1 MDGGDRGWQVLGAF
15 RAYGR
20 GHSGWAVGAD
30 QAVNEGARGQ
40 TPGASEEATVIELLP
55 SAAYR
60 LKLANE
66 DLVVAHAAGAA
77 TVNFVRL
84 RPGDRVRVELSPHD
98 RTRGR
103 IVELLR

>member
-1 MDGGDRGWQVLGAF
+1 MAGAK
-15 RAYGR
+15 
-20 GHSGWAVGAD
+20 AVK
-30 QAVNEGARGQ
+30 
-40 TPGASEEATVIELLP
+40 PGASEEAVVVELLP

-66 DLVVAHAAGAA
+66 DVVVAHAAGAA
-77 TVNFVRL
+77 TVNFVRV

-103 IVELLR
+103 IVELLKKG

>member
-1 MDGGDRGWQVLGAF
+1 
-15 RAYGR
+15 
-20 GHSGWAVGAD
+20 VGSD
-30 QAVNEGARGQ
+30 KTVRIG
-40 TPGASEEATVIELLP
+40 EEATVMELLP
-55 SAAYR
+55 NAGYR

-77 TVNFVRL
+77 TVNFVRV

-103 IVELLR
+103 IVELLTKG

>member
-1 MDGGDRGWQVLGAF
+1 VKGGGQALGAGE
-15 RAYGR
+15 A
-20 GHSGWAVGAD
+20 AVVVD
-30 QAVNEGARGQ
+30 
-40 TPGASEEATVIELLP
+40 LLP

-66 DLVVAHAAGAA
+66 DLVIAHAAGAG
-77 TVNFVRL
+77 VRNFERL

-103 IVELLR
+103 IVELLK

>member
-1 MDGGDRGWQVLGAF
+1 VKPA
-15 RAYGR
+15 
-20 GHSGWAVGAD
+20 
-30 QAVNEGARGQ
+30 
-40 TPGASEEATVIELLP
+40 ASEEAVVVELLP

-66 DLVVAHAAGAA
+66 DVVVAHAAGA
-77 TVNFVRL
+77 TMVNFVRV

-103 IVELLR
+103 IIELLTK